1 MVVREASNPPPPSRR
16 LSHTVDDAKAY
27 QPFQNTGNN
36 PATNPVPRQNVGRE
50 CQKMNMSKESFVKTN
65 LPRRIKKVRFFQRCL
80 GAKSRRRGVL
90 HVTERKLYDPQR
102 KPHDGGVLDTRLGQ
116 RISHMGCVR
125 RVKRILEIA
134 AATSG
139 I

>member
-50 CQKMNMSKESFVKTN
+50 SQKMNMSKESFVKTN
-65 LPRRIKKVRFFQRCL
+65 LPRRIKKVTFSTMS
-80 GAKSRRRGVL
+80 GSEIAKAGVL

-102 KPHDGGVLDTRLGQ
+102 KPHDGGV
-116 RISHMGCVR
+116 
-125 RVKRILEIA
+125 
-134 AATSG
+134 
-139 I
+139 